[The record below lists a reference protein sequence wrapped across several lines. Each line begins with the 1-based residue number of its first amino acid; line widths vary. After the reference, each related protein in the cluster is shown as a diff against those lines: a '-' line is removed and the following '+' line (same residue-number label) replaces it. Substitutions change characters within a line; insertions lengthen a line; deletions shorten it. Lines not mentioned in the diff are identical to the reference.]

1 MNVLG
6 YLLIILFRAFV
17 STAPPTCQTTC
28 GPVAGMY
35 QDGAYSFRGIPYAE
49 PPFGKLRWKPPRA
62 LSKQAGTC
70 WNGTLTAQKYGN
82 TCYQRSPYDPTKY
95 DGNEDCLY
103 LNVFTPTL
111 SPVARKPV
119 MIWLHGGSLIFS
131 NGNWPLYSPTE
142 KLSKDTDIVYVG
154 LNYRLHAF
162 GFLALQLLADDS
174 ETKTSGN
181 YGFMDM
187 ILASE
192 WVKSNIASFGGDPN
206 QVTFIKQLFQ
216 LLFVRQVAIIKR
228 SLKSGTPMFFRQEGD
243 NYMYYFCNFSL
254 AFKFFLFKRRVY
266 S

>member
-1 MNVLG
+1 MNVFRF
-6 YLLIILFRAFV
+6 LLFILFRAFT

-28 GPVAGMY
+28 GPVAGIY

-49 PPFGKLRWKPPRA
+49 APVGKLRWKPPRA

-95 DGNEDCLY
+95 DGSEDCLY
-103 LNVFTPTL
+103 LNVFTPTV

-187 ILASE
+187 ILAFE
-192 WVKSNIASFGGDPN
+192 WVKTNIASFGGDPN

-216 LLFVRQVAIIKR
+216 LLFVR
-228 SLKSGTPMFFRQEGD
+228 
-243 NYMYYFCNFSL
+243 
-254 AFKFFLFKRRVY
+254 
-266 S
+266 